1 MNDKKMAK
9 DLFDKGVYS
18 FTGGRCDMSISN
30 FSSAIQLDPEFELA
44 YLSRGVVYAK
54 VEKLSLAIADFDK
67 AIELNPQ
74 HARAYHLRG
83 MAYLKLEDR
92 EKSIHDFDK
101 AIELD
106 SRYGVA
112 YYSRGTAHSELG
124 NMEQAGKDMVMAAR
138 LGEANLQAFVDQH
151 NILRSK
157 FHKLEA
163 EVLGER
169 ERDWAVT
176 PDLRSWFE
184 TETQEKAA

>member
-163 EVLGER
+163 EVVGER

-176 PDLRSWFE
+176 PDLRSCFE